1 MKGDEKDDRKNK
13 NRQKNNKQE
22 TKNVFIYKNLNNMII
37 YKWNIFVQNNKKF
50 NKIQNSRRKNNE
62 NI

>member
-13 NRQKNNKQE
+13 NRQKNNTQE

-37 YKWNIFVQNNKKF
+37 YK
-50 NKIQNSRRKNNE
+50 
-62 NI
+62 

>member
-22 TKNVFIYKNLNNMII
+22 PKNVFIYKNLNNMII

>member
-1 MKGDEKDDRKNK
+1 MKGDEKDDRMNK

-37 YKWNIFVQNNKKF
+37 YK
-50 NKIQNSRRKNNE
+50 
-62 NI
+62 

>member
-22 TKNVFIYKNLNNMII
+22 TKNVFIYKNLNNMIT

>member
-22 TKNVFIYKNLNNMII
+22 TKNVFIYIALLFFTGEKKRIFGMCEHNGYGQKRI
-37 YKWNIFVQNNKKF
+37 Y
-50 NKIQNSRRKNNE
+50 S
-62 NI
+62 

>member
-13 NRQKNNKQE
+13 NRKKNNKQE

-50 NKIQNSRRKNNE
+50 NKIQNSRRKNVFR
-62 NI
+62 

>member
-22 TKNVFIYKNLNNMII
+22 TKKFLFAKLKQYD
-37 YKWNIFVQNNKKF
+37 NI
-50 NKIQNSRRKNNE
+50 
-62 NI
+62 